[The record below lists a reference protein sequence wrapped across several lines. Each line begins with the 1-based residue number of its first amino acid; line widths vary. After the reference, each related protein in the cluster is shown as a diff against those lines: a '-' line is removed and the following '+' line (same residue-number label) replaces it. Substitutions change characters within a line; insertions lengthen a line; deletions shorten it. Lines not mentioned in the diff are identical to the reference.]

1 VMTTASVKRAVACLS
16 LWTAALAGLSACSQ
30 QDSTSRAGGA
40 TSTPTQSVSPTTH
53 PSPDGTRSADPSRS
67 PLAPATVAPVIR
79 DGVRPHPSISA
90 RPQPF
95 DRPVTYPDGVR
106 FAVTG
111 IDQGRVTGQ
120 GPGVVAGPKTT
131 FHLRFTNGSGRAIS
145 LDQVVPTAEF
155 GSPARLAR
163 PVYDDRTQ
171 DFGTTVKP
179 GATASATYAFS
190 IPQAEL
196 SHVVIH
202 LDFDGRHV
210 AATFRGSAS

>member
-1 VMTTASVKRAVACLS
+1 MACLG

-30 QDSTSRAGGA
+30 QGSTSTAGA
-40 TSTPTQSVSPTTH
+40 STSTPTRSVSPTA
-53 PSPDGTRSADPSRS
+53 SPHSGGTRSADPSKS
-67 PLAPATVAPVIR
+67 PLAPATVTPVIR
-79 DGVRPHPSISA
+79 DGARPHPTISA
-90 RPQPF
+90 DPEPF

-131 FHLRFTNGSGRAIS
+131 FHLRFTNGSDRAIS

-179 GATASATYAFS
+179 GATATATYAFS
-190 IPQAEL
+190 IPQDEL
-196 SHVVIH
+196 SHVTIH

-210 AATFRGSAS
+210 AATFRGSAA

>member
-1 VMTTASVKRAVACLS
+1 MTTASMKRAVACLI
-16 LWTAALAGLSACSQ
+16 LWTAALVGLSACSQ
-30 QDSTSRAGGA
+30 QDSTSTAGAA
-40 TSTPTQSVSPTTH
+40 TSTPTQSTSPTTH
-53 PSPDGTRSADPSRS
+53 PHSPGTRAAEPSES
-67 PLAPATVAPVIR
+67 PLAPSTVKPVIR
-79 DGVRPHPSISA
+79 DGARPHPSISA
-90 RPQPF
+90 DPEPF

-106 FAVTG
+106 LAVTG
-111 IDQGRVTGQ
+111 IDQGRVSGQ
-120 GPGVVAGPKTT
+120 GPGVLAGPKTT

-171 DFGTTVKP
+171 DFGTTVRP
-179 GATASATYAFS
+179 GATATATYAFS
-190 IPQAEL
+190 IPEADL

-210 AATFRGSAS
+210 AATFRGSAT